1 MDKTILETIYQE
13 AVVFIIFMFEVFVC
27 GLFQHSI
34 LLFDVLEV
42 FMFVCGKRQSR

>member
-1 MDKTILETIYQE
+1 MFFCGASV
-13 AVVFIIFMFEVFVC
+13 AVVFTVFMFEVFVC